1 MIKVLLAIPT
11 ICDCFPPTINEINIG
26 GIYPL
31 AEASCVQCIHQTPR
45 SHSSSMLVPG
55 CVYTKSQNIRKS
67 KH

>member
-31 AEASCVQCIHQTPR
+31 AEAELCSVYSPN
-45 SHSSSMLVPG
+45 SMLSLQFCASTRM
-55 CVYTKSQNIRKS
+55 CVYKEP
-67 KH
+67 KHQEV

>member
-31 AEASCVQCIHQTPR
+31 AEAELCSVYSPNSTLSFQ
-45 SHSSSMLVPG
+45 SVLVPG

>member
-31 AEASCVQCIHQTPR
+31 AEPELFSVF
-45 SHSSSMLVPG
+45 
-55 CVYTKSQNIRKS
+55 TKLHALTLDLR
-67 KH
+67 